1 MEFYQWLIDEKGLS
15 SATASKYN
23 LVIKNRISE
32 WMPSYVIPKN
42 SIEFEALKQTI
53 YELDIYQERNRVGN
67 NMYSSALNHYGNYLR
82 TFDYRDREIFKEN
95 KEFTSEAKKLIK
107 VRLVQNKFRKGLF
120 DLNKTCAVTGFNN
133 VQFLIASHI
142 KPWAVSTELERVDS
156 YNGLLLTPNYDRLF
170 DRGFISFRLNGEIIV
185 SKKLKKDEEE
195 FFNIPQN
202 LCIQLSSNHK
212 AYLEYHSEMIF
223 KK

>member
-1 MEFYQWLIDEKGLS
+1 MGFYQWLIEEKKLS
-15 SATASKYN
+15 SSTASKYD
-23 LVIKNRISE
+23 LVIKNRILE
-32 WMPSYVIPKN
+32 WLPSYELPKN

-82 TFDYRDREIFKEN
+82 IFDHKDRDIFEEN

-107 VRLVQNKFRKGLF
+107 VRLIQNKFRKGLF
-120 DLNKTCAVTGFNN
+120 DLNKNCAVTGFNSC
-133 VQFLIASHI
+133 QFLIASHI

-170 DRGFISFRLNGEIIV
+170 DRGFITFRPNGEIIV
-185 SKKLKKDEEE
+185 STKLTAVEEE
-195 FFNIPQN
+195 FFNIPKN
-202 LCIQLSSNHK
+202 LCIQLSSNHNT
-212 AYLEYHSEMIF
+212 YLEYHLDVVF